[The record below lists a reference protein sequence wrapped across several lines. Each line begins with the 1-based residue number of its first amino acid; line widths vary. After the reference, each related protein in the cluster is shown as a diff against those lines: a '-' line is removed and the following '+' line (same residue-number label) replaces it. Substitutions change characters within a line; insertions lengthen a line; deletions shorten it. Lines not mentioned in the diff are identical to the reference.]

1 MDQEKTEAYAALAAQ
16 LMELHASVAL
26 LAQNVEKMARTD
38 EEVTS
43 MTRIFNGVCVP
54 CARVNWPEAGL
65 TDCATVAAPAGLRT
79 RRSRRT
85 TENRLR
91 NWRGVVAK

>member
-1 MDQEKTEAYAALAAQ
+1 MDHEKTEAYAALAAQ

-43 MTRIFNGVCVP
+43 MTRIFNGVYVSFP
-54 CARVNWPEAGL
+54 ARTLKAGRSA
-65 TDCATVAAPAGLRT
+65 DCCCTCRFKNAAQQTNYRESPAP
-79 RRSRRT
+79 
-85 TENRLR
+85 
-91 NWRGVVAK
+91 

>member
-43 MTRIFNGVCVP
+43 MTRIFNGVFK
-54 CARVNWPEAGL
+54 N
-65 TDCATVAAPAGLRT
+65 AAQQTNYREPTA
-79 RRSRRT
+79 
-85 TENRLR
+85 
-91 NWRGVVAK
+91 